1 MTAGARLGGS
11 VALLV
16 AFAAGVTTA
25 GFYPALVVYLA
36 AHMAYLGVRPYWLV
50 AAVACGVVAV
60 FYGLFDIAL
69 AVPVPRGT
77 LWS

>member
-1 MTAGARLGGS
+1 MTAHARLGANI
-11 VALLV
+11 ALLV

-25 GFYPALVVYLA
+25 GFYPTLVVYLA
-36 AHMAYLGVRPYWLV
+36 AHMSYLGVRPFWLV
-50 AAVACGVVAV
+50 GAVALGVTAA
-60 FYGLFDIAL
+60 FYALFDIAL